1 MKTLKR
7 IIDLILPP
15 RCLSC
20 GDICLENSKLCPPCW
35 KEIRFIS
42 DPQCSICGWPLPYQD
57 SLGMVCIHCAQKKP
71 LFTMARSVMVYDKA
85 SSGIILKLKHG
96 DATYLAP
103 ALGEWMWSRSG
114 DLLKD
119 IDYLIPVPLHWFRLF
134 MRRYNQ
140 AAILAKVISEKS
152 FLPVRPHLLRRQRF
166 TKSQAHLNRQQRQR
180 NVKKAFYVPSKQI
193 SFLQNKKIALVDD
206 VFTTGATINEC
217 VRILLKAGCSEVRV
231 ITLARVVVKG

>member
-1 MKTLKR
+1 MKILKKFLN
-7 IIDLILPP
+7 LILPP

-20 GDICLENSKLCPPCW
+20 GDVCLETAQLCPPCW
-35 KEIRFIS
+35 KEIHFIS

-57 SLGMVCIHCAQKKP
+57 SLGMICVHCAHKKP
-71 LFTMARSVMVYDKA
+71 LFTMARSVMAYDKA

-103 ALGEWMWSRSG
+103 ALGEWMRSRSE

-119 IDYLIPVPLHWFRLF
+119 IDCLIPVPLHWFRLF

-140 AAILAKVISEKS
+140 AAILAKGISKKNS
-152 FLPVRPHLLRRQRF
+152 LPVMPHLLRRQRF
-166 TKSQAHLNRQQRQR
+166 TKSQAHLNFKQRQR
-180 NVKKAFYVPSKQI
+180 NVRKAFYVPLKQRE
-193 SFLQNKKIALVDD
+193 FLQNKKIALVDD

-217 VRILLKAGCSEVRV
+217 TRVLLKAGCAEVRV
-231 ITLARVVVKG
+231 ITLARVAQRD